1 MNLAPR
7 NGSGASTAGEA
18 EGRRGIGRLGQLT
31 IPHTATSISNQ
42 LRPRMMRLARQFHAL
57 GPRATLELFLE
68 LAADLGGDR
77 LPPPMHIIDG
87 GAAS

>member
-1 MNLAPR
+1 
-7 NGSGASTAGEA
+7 
-18 EGRRGIGRLGQLT
+18 
-31 IPHTATSISNQ
+31 
-42 LRPRMMRLARQFHAL
+42 MMRLARQFHAL